1 MLNDTIVV
9 LSTAPMQSAIAV
21 IRMSGKDSFDILEHI
36 FSNHK
41 EGRLLYGK
49 IKDGDNVID
58 EVVVSKFKGPHSYT
72 GEDLVEISC
81 HGNLI
86 IINSIIELCIKYG
99 ARMAERGEFTKKA
112 FYNGKLDLVQAE
124 AVHDIITS
132 RSKDS
137 INMSLNGLNG
147 QLSTE
152 ISNLKKKI
160 LDILTNI
167 EVNIDYP
174 EYDDAVELT
183 NEIIKPRVEDLLEDV
198 NHILNNAKV
207 GKIIKDGVKVA
218 IIGRP
223 NVGKSSLLNALIKEE
238 KAIVTSIEGTT
249 RDIVEGSININGI
262 NFDFLDTAG
271 IRESSDIVEKIGI
284 EKSRNTVKEADITI
298 LVLDGSKD
306 LTDEDRELLQL
317 VENKPHIIVLNKE
330 DEGKKVEIDGI
341 SISALNKNI
350 KALED
355 KLVSFVG
362 VDIKDYKNEALLA
375 NARQIGLM
383 NQCQQSLTE
392 TLNSCNMY
400 LPTDIIEIDL
410 KRALDSIMDIL
421 GEKNKINLD
430 QEIFSKFCL
439 GK

>member
-21 IRMSGKDSFDILEHI
+21 IRMSGKDSFDILGHI

-41 EGRLLYGK
+41 EGRLLYGH
-49 IKDGDNVID
+49 IKDGDNIID

-86 IINSIIELCIKYG
+86 IINSIIELCVKYG

-137 INMSLNGLNG
+137 LNMSLHGLNG

-152 ISNLKKKI
+152 ITTLKQKI

-174 EYDDAVELT
+174 EYDDAIELT
-183 NEIIKPRVEDLLEDV
+183 NEIIKPRVENLLIDV

-284 EKSRNTVKEADITI
+284 EKSRNTVNEADVTI

-306 LTDEDRELLQL
+306 LTDEDKELLDL
-317 VENKPHIIVLNKE
+317 VKNKPHIIVLNKE
-330 DEGKKVEIDGI
+330 DEGKKINIEGI

-362 VDIKDYKNEALLA
+362 IDIKDYKNEALLA

-383 NQCQQSLTE
+383 NQCQQALND

-410 KRALDSIMDIL
+410 KRALDAIMDIL

>member
-21 IRMSGKDSFDILEHI
+21 IRMSGKESFDILEKI
-36 FSNHK
+36 FTNKKDKS
-41 EGRLLYGK
+41 LLYGK
-49 IKDGDNVID
+49 IKDGNDVID
-58 EVVVSKFKGPHSYT
+58 EVVVSKYKGPHSYT
-72 GEDLVEISC
+72 GEDLVEIAC

-132 RSKDS
+132 RSKES
-137 INMSLNGLNG
+137 LNMSLHGLNG
-147 QLSTE
+147 QLSNE
-152 ISNLKKKI
+152 ITSLKQKI
-160 LDILTNI
+160 VDILANI

-174 EYDDAVELT
+174 EYDDVIELT
-183 NEIIKPRVEDLLEDV
+183 NEIIKPHVEDLINDV

-207 GKIIKDGVKVA
+207 GKIIKDGIKVA

-223 NVGKSSLLNALIKEE
+223 NVGKSSLLNALIKED

-249 RDIVEGSININGI
+249 RDIVEGSINIKGI
-262 NFDFLDTAG
+262 NFEFLDTAG
-271 IRESSDIVEKIGI
+271 IRESSDVVEKIGI
-284 EKSRNTVKEADITI
+284 EKSRNTVNEADITI
-298 LVLDGSKD
+298 LVLDGSKE
-306 LTDEDRELLQL
+306 LTEEDKELLKL

-330 DEGKKVEIDGI
+330 DEGKKIDIDGI

-362 VDIKDYKNEALLA
+362 VDIEDYKNEALLA

-383 NQCQQSLTE
+383 QQTLNSLND
-392 TLNSCNMY
+392 TLNSCNQY

-410 KRALDSIMDIL
+410 KRALDAIMDIL
-421 GEKNKINLD
+421 GETSKVNLD